1 MIIQALSS
9 IRPVKFKLVKSF
21 NDSSNSIKTIICE
34 SKNKN
39 IAENFLLSTK
49 NENETLELT
58 VQLIDENVSRVN
70 SILKYTGTRPEMS
83 QKRGLAS
90 NLSRKNIN
98 FKENFS
104 NLVCFDED
112 GLQPPSHTPLTK

>member
-1 MIIQALSS
+1 MNGSFHGSHTYNTATKIPLESLGTNYLEMIIQALSW
-9 IRPVKFKLVKSF
+9 IRRVKFKLVKSF

-58 VQLIDENVSRVN
+58 VQPIDENVSRVN

-83 QKRGLAS
+83 QKRG
-90 NLSRKNIN
+90 
-98 FKENFS
+98 
-104 NLVCFDED
+104 
-112 GLQPPSHTPLTK
+112 